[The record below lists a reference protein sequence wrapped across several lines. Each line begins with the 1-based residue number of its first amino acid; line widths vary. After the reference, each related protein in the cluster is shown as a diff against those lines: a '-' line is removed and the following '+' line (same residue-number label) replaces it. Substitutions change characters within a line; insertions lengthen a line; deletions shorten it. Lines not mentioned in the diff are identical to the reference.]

1 MAFDLLTEQRSAT
14 VILNASVAAFA
25 AAALATHWLDGAS
38 SQWAFTRKQWL
49 GRWSAGS
56 LVVALLANLAVLWL
70 EAAAMAEVP
79 VAQALG
85 AVQAVL
91 AGSHYGASWAAGT
104 GALIAAGVWAAL
116 APGRLRVLVVVPL
129 CLFWYAQC
137 MTSHASAEGDVNL
150 FMLAYASHLGLASL
164 WVGEVLVAAA
174 VVLSSAAVL
183 QQAARS
189 ERTAYVQALSG
200 AATIS
205 LAGVFATG
213 LYLAW
218 RMVGTRADL
227 FGTSY
232 GQTLLAKLVLVG
244 LAAAMGGFNRF
255 FVIPALIA
263 SEQAAAAANAAAARF
278 RRVLL
283 LETLVLLAVLVL
295 AAVLSSSAPPDAGM

>member
-1 MAFDLLTEQRSAT
+1 MAFDLLTGQRSAT

-25 AAALATHWLDGAS
+25 AAALATRRLDGAS
-38 SQWAFTRKQWL
+38 SQWARTRQQWL
-49 GRWSAGS
+49 GRWSVAS
-56 LVVALLANLAVLWL
+56 LAVALLANLAVLWL

-91 AGSHYGASWAAGT
+91 AGSHYGASWVIGSGALVAAG
-104 GALIAAGVWAAL
+104 LWAGL
-116 APGRLRVLVVVPL
+116 APGRLRALVLVPL

-137 MTSHASAEGDVNL
+137 MRSHASAAGDVSP
-150 FMLAYASHLGLASL
+150 FMSAYALHLGLASL

-174 VVLSSAAVL
+174 VVLAGAAVP

-200 AATIS
+200 AATIL
-205 LAGVFATG
+205 LAGIFATG

-218 RMVGTRADL
+218 HTVASLADL
-227 FGTSY
+227 FGTPY

-255 FVIPALIA
+255 LVIPALTA
-263 SEQAAAAANAAAARF
+263 DKQADAAANASATRF
-278 RRVLL
+278 RLVLL
-283 LETLVLLAVLVL
+283 LESVVLLAVLVL